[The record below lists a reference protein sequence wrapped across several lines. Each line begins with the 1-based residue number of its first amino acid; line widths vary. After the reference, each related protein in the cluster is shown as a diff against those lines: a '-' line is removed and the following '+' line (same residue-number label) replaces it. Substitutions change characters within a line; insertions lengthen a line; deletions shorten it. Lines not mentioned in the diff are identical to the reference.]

1 MLRGLVFGAV
11 MVVVRLIQGTIINA
25 WPTQAG
31 LVSLVLLTL
40 FIVGVVVWG
49 VFDGRADAVASPD
62 PDRRQDLAMAWL
74 LAGLVAG
81 VLSGAV
87 SWLIALVYK
96 GLYTG
101 GLLNELTTFAAFTAL
116 VVFLP
121 GITGVALG
129 RWRVDRNPPARRE
142 GGPEDE
148 RADTDVF
155 AAVRGDDAAAGD
167 SAVESGRGTAG
178 AHAQERT
185 MAATALAEREA
196 PTETVKHD
204 APTETIPTIEREAP
218 TESIATREPE
228 APTETIATTKH
239 DAPTETIPTIEA
251 PTESIATREPGGAA
265 ETIPSTDDDTE
276 TEVTRTDTDPK
287 HSKPGSEWPSS
298 EWGKG

>member
-1 MLRGLVFGAV
+1 MRAWVLRGLVFGAV

-25 WPTQAG
+25 WPTQAE

-49 VFDGRADAVASPD
+49 VLDGRADAVANPD
-62 PDRRQDLAMAWL
+62 PDRRQDLAMTWL

-121 GITGVALG
+121 GITGVAVG
-129 RWRVDRNPPARRE
+129 RWRVDRSPPARRE
-142 GGPEDE
+142 GGPEDG

-155 AAVRGDDAAAGD
+155 AAARADDAAAGD
-167 SAVESGRGTAG
+167 SAVESGRETAG
-178 AHAQERT
+178 AQSQERT
-185 MAATALAEREA
+185 MAATALAER
-196 PTETVKHD
+196 
-204 APTETIPTIEREAP
+204 
-218 TESIATREPE
+218 E

-251 PTESIATREPGGAA
+251 PTESIATREREGAT
-265 ETIPSTDDDTE
+265 ETIPSTDDDTK
-276 TEVTRTDTDPK
+276 TEVIRTDTDPK
-287 HSKPGSEWPSS
+287 HSKPGSEWPSP
-298 EWGKG
+298 EWGKDR